1 MQYFSTPLKAI
12 KPPEIELPS
21 ADDFFCPHIQYP
33 PMQPSESQSSH
44 FNPAPFVPDI
54 FIAPVAPTSI
64 DSSLSVAFDTP
75 IIPDTPDSGLEPPGK
90 SLIDEQP
97 VVEKSEESS
106 EVSSTLLSK
115 SLIREICVQI
125 WCREN

>member
-1 MQYFSTPLKAI
+1 M
-12 KPPEIELPS
+12 PPEIELPS
-21 ADDFFCPHIQYP
+21 ADDFYCPHVQYP

-44 FNPAPFVPDI
+44 LFNPPAPSLPDI
-54 FIAPVAPTSI
+54 FVAPVASTSR
-64 DSSLSVAFDTP
+64 DSSLIVDFDTL
-75 IIPDTPDSGLEPPGK
+75 ITPDLPDSGLEPPGK

-106 EVSSTLLSK
+106 EVSSTLLSN
-115 SLIREICVQI
+115 SLIQEFCVKI